1 MMEHLTQSNPASQS
15 VNDALPNLPEL
26 ELMPFERISKHQMN
40 KALIYFNALT
50 KFENAIANS
59 SDETQQAW
67 QNAKSFDREDAF
79 LKEIAHK
86 AQLTDL
92 QLDFIFEIGITM

>member
-1 MMEHLTQSNPASQS
+1 MEHLTQSKQSSQT
-15 VNDALPNLPEL
+15 VNDTMQNLPEIESL
-26 ELMPFERISKHQMN
+26 PFERISKHQMN

-50 KFENAIANS
+50 KIENAIANS
-59 SDETQQAW
+59 SNETQQAW

>member
-1 MMEHLTQSNPASQS
+1 MEHVTQANQTNKPAK
-15 VNDALPNLPEL
+15 DNLPSLPEIEL
-26 ELMPFERISKHQMN
+26 LPFERISKHQMN
-40 KALIYFNALT
+40 KALIYFNALA
-50 KFENAIANS
+50 KIENAVTNS
-59 SDETQQAW
+59 SIETQQAW
-67 QNAKSFDREDAF
+67 QNAKAFDREDAF

>member
-1 MMEHLTQSNPASQS
+1 MEHVTQANQTNKPA
-15 VNDALPNLPEL
+15 NDNLQNLPEIESL
-26 ELMPFERISKHQMN
+26 PFEHISKHQMN

-50 KFENAIANS
+50 KIENAVTNS
-59 SDETQQAW
+59 SIETQQAW
-67 QNAKSFDREDAF
+67 QNAKAFDREDEF

>member
-1 MMEHLTQSNPASQS
+1 MEHLTQPKQTNQT
-15 VNDALPNLPEL
+15 VNETLPNLPEIETL
-26 ELMPFERISKHQMN
+26 PFERISKHQMN

-50 KFENAIANS
+50 KVENAIANA

-67 QNAKSFDREDAF
+67 QNAKTFDREDAF